1 MLTKLYLLLFFFLA
15 ACGSGGGS
23 TGPNPSATR
32 FCSLNPGDS
41 TSWNPNGGKTICL
54 SGDTT
59 FFIKAADT
67 IVQICGSI
75 CDTLP
80 QTLRK

>member
-1 MLTKLYLLLFFFLA
+1 
-15 ACGSGGGS
+15 
-23 TGPNPSATR
+23 
-32 FCSLNPGDS
+32 
-41 TSWNPNGGKTICL
+41 L

-59 FFIKAADT
+59 FFIKAVDT